1 MQIFSTYTKT
11 ASKTSD
17 IEKMMKKFKIPNRTF
32 FFTGF
37 FLHKPRRVWSETSWS
52 SLINLGNKT
61 CCKKGDVVVS
71 LRILKENHHIV
82 SFFGTNIS
90 FRSCS
95 KPTKRYL
102 TKPSE
107 VYGLKTM
114 QKKILETDFRFASSI
129 FRYLRL

>member
-1 MQIFSTYTKT
+1 MKE
-11 ASKTSD
+11 
-17 IEKMMKKFKIPNRTF
+17 IEILVLTI

-52 SLINLGNKT
+52 SLINLGKKA
-61 CCKKGDVVVS
+61 CCKKGDMKVS
-71 LRILKENHHIV
+71 LRILKENLHIA
-82 SFFGTNIS
+82 SFFGTNIC

-107 VYGLKTM
+107 VYGVKTM
-114 QKKILETDFRFASSI
+114 QKKMLETDFRFASSF
-129 FRYLRL
+129 FRYLKCLNNANFRYGLFR